1 MNQNLI
7 YIFCSPQ
14 DEYTLQRHLVVPLI
28 EPESPPPS
36 PPATY
41 ITSAELNRIAPQDWT
56 RPSPLQRMGRS
67 VGCDLPQHVAEKF
80 SNKNI
85 LSISYICNKCARRER
100 NRFFFFFFFF
110 RLFVGFS
117 TVGRIITHNQQD
129 DSLGGAVDQ
138 TDPISVHCTI
148 YLDKKDYELTICYN

>member
-1 MNQNLI
+1 M
-7 YIFCSPQ
+7 
-14 DEYTLQRHLVVPLI
+14 PLI

-80 SNKNI
+80 SNKHFI
-85 LSISYICNKCARRER
+85 YFLSATSAREGER
-100 NRFFFFFFFF
+100 NRFFFFFFF

-138 TDPISVHCTI
+138 TDPISVQCTI

>member
-1 MNQNLI
+1 LLRKIGHDRLGYSEWVALSAVTYRSMWLKNSVTKTFYLFLI
-7 YIFCSPQ
+7 S
-14 DEYTLQRHLVVPLI
+14 
-28 EPESPPPS
+28 
-36 PPATY
+36 AT
-41 ITSAELNRIAPQDWT
+41 
-56 RPSPLQRMGRS
+56 S
-67 VGCDLPQHVAEKF
+67 V
-80 SNKNI
+80 
-85 LSISYICNKCARRER
+85 REG
-100 NRFFFFFFFF
+100 NETDFFFFF